1 MKTKDDNHKKSNIVE
16 RMKPL
21 NFISI
26 FFLSQTSMNVKVL
39 PALMGIV
46 LTMPT
51 CILASVKLAL
61 QVSTVKQVC
70 FILSSVFVYAYVIEP
85 PMVKP
90 LKNKFL
96 LKLFKGSQP

>member
-1 MKTKDDNHKKSNIVE
+1 
-16 RMKPL
+16 
-21 NFISI
+21 
-26 FFLSQTSMNVKVL
+26 MNVKVL

-70 FILSSVFVYAYVIEP
+70 LIYHFFVYAYVIEP

-96 LKLFKGSQP
+96 LKLFKSSQP